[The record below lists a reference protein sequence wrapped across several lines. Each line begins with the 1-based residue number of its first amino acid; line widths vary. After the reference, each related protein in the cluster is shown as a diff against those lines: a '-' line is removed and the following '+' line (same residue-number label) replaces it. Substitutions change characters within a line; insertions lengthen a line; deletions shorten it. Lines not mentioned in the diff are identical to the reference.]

1 MFKDKYG
8 IEIKV
13 GDTVMLESMTGLE
26 YAGEHA
32 GSIRTVK
39 KLKTKFVFVN
49 LAPAI
54 KAYPEHLFRVKVV
67 GVKKNGHP
75 KYNLV
80 ATSKQQLDFKEKEK
94 KERLVNATK
103 VVKENQ

>member
-49 LAPAI
+49 VAPAI

-80 ATSKQQLDFKEKEK
+80 ATSKQQLDFKEKEDS
-94 KERLVNATK
+94 RRS
-103 VVKENQ
+103 